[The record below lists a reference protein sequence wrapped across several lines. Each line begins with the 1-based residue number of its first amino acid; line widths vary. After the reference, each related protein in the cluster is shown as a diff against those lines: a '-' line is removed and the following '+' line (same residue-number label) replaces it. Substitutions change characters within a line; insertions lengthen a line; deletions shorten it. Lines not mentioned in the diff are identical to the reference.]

1 MGHQFDYN
9 GFVLRF
15 HGTSQTIR
23 MSQSETTLLLKAL
36 TAGDR
41 SGANRLMELVYGQL
55 RQIARR
61 YMSRERAAHTL
72 EPTALA
78 NEAFLKLVGQD
89 RVEWQNRSHF
99 MAVASQSMRRILVD
113 HARLRNREKRGGG
126 RPRISLEDAL
136 TLTPGLDADVLA
148 VDEALEKLAELDDTQ
163 AKIVEMRFFGGM
175 SVDEV
180 AEALGMPK
188 RSVERQW
195 TITRAWLR
203 RELEN

>member
-1 MGHQFDYN
+1 MD
-9 GFVLRF
+9 
-15 HGTSQTIR
+15 
-23 MSQSETTLLLKAL
+23 QSETTLLLKAL
-36 TAGDR
+36 SSGDR
-41 SGANRLMELVYGQL
+41 TGVNRLMELVYGQL
-55 RQIARR
+55 RGIARR
-61 YMSRERAAHTL
+61 YMSRERPAHTL
-72 EPTALA
+72 EPTSLV

-99 MAVASQSMRRILVD
+99 MAVASQAMRRILVD

-126 RPRISLEDAL
+126 RPRSSFEDAL

-175 SVDEV
+175 SVEEV
-180 AEALGMPK
+180 AEALNMPK

-195 TITRAWLR
+195 TKTRAWLR
-203 RELEN
+203 RELEA

>member
-1 MGHQFDYN
+1 
-9 GFVLRF
+9 
-15 HGTSQTIR
+15 

-36 TAGDR
+36 SAGDR
-41 SGANRLMELVYGQL
+41 TGMNRLMELVYGQL

-72 EPTALA
+72 DPTALV
-78 NEAFLKLVGQD
+78 NEAFLKLIGQD

-99 MAVASQSMRRILVD
+99 MAVASQAMRRILVD
-113 HARLRNREKRGGG
+113 HARLRKREKRGGG
-126 RPRISLEDAL
+126 RPQISLDDAL
-136 TLTPGLDADVLA
+136 TLTTGLDTDVLA
-148 VDEALEKLAELDDTQ
+148 VDEALEKLAVLDDTQ

-180 AEALGMPK
+180 AETLGMPK

-195 TITRAWLR
+195 TKIRAWLR
-203 RELEN
+203 RELES